1 MSRSRTLVLLASLC
15 FGTTGTAQALGP
27 DGAQPLAVGAVRIA
41 IGAALL
47 VAVLRMRGGGLPH
60 RSDLGAL
67 AFAAGGV
74 AAYQLCFFAAVRET
88 GVAVGTVVALGSA
101 PALAGALGWLVD
113 RDAPTPNWLVA
124 TALAIAGVAVL
135 ALAGGGAD
143 VRPAGVALALGAGA
157 SYALFTLGSKR
168 LLDAGHGTEAV
179 MAWAF
184 GAGAILLVPVL
195 VIGDLAWLGEP
206 SGIAM
211 ALWLGAIAT
220 ALAYLLFAAGLQRLP
235 PRDVTTLTLAEPVTA
250 TILSLVVLGER
261 PAGLAIAGIVLV
273 LAGLVVLAR
282 GTPASV
288 PAREPAVGPPI

>member
-47 VAVLRMRGGGLPH
+47 LAVLRMRGGGLPR

-195 VIGDLAWLGEP
+195 VIGDLAWLVEP